1 MILACLKGLSSEW
14 FLLSVV
20 AAIPIQVRVAFL
32 RFEHPRAQCGGGGI
46 RPDIATFQE
55 LGLNHFGRNWMA
67 CMKIWLVSA
76 LILSI

>member
-1 MILACLKGLSSEW
+1 
-14 FLLSVV
+14 V
-20 AAIPIQVRVAFL
+20 IPIQVRVAFL

-46 RPDIATFQE
+46 RPDIAIFRE
-55 LGLNHFGRNWMA
+55 LGRNWMA